1 MAMNKQELLDLINN
15 LIPDNDNQEV
25 SASDVRSV
33 MSQVVTSSINATDI
47 SAQSVDSDFTFNG
60 AVNGMPNNY
69 YYEILRSES
78 MVTQTGGAIDTKVP
92 VTFGAEATSLNAELK
107 ILADGTIEVLKSG
120 AVFTKII
127 IEFGRTSSNG
137 FVEVF
142 TQAEVSIDGGT
153 TWVGRGTAINRR
165 MQNSGVITTLDDG
178 SPIFAEVGTLF
189 RFVWSQSSVGGDPS
203 SQTVGV
209 ADGVL
214 SYAEPSAA
222 LKALGIGNSPSAT
235 IVFYG
240 LNGEHNV

>member
-25 SASDVRSV
+25 SAADVRSTL
-33 MSQVVTSSINATDI
+33 SQIVTSSINESEP

-60 AVNGMPNNY
+60 AVDGIPHSY

-78 MVTQTGGAIDTKVP
+78 NVTQAGGAIDTKVP
-92 VTFGAEATSLNAELK
+92 ITFGAEATSANAELK
-107 ILADGTIEVLKSG
+107 VLADGTIEVLKSG
-120 AVFTKII
+120 AVFSKVII
-127 IEFGRTSSNG
+127 SFGRTSSNG

-142 TQAEVSIDGGT
+142 TQAEVSTDGGT
-153 TWVGRGTAINRR
+153 TWNGRGTAINRR
-165 MQNSGVITTLDDG
+165 MQNSGVITTLNDG
-178 SPIFAEVGTLF
+178 SPMFAEVGTLF

-203 SQTVGV
+203 SPTVGV